1 MGLFDCGSLK
11 AWLLKRSP
19 ARGPPSRSRGS
30 RCARRGAARTG
41 RSRGSKSTRRTA
53 PYHRGRRAEAD
64 AGCEESRRIERR
76 RHRQDVGVHRA
87 ERSHPEGDRTYSRL
101 IISRGSSRGIG
112 ASRRISAHLGSSLPS
127 EGSSSASGAKY
138 LGEAGRDRSEKRPF
152 WPDPGPAPR
161 ARRPLQRAPRP
172 ARTWSGRL
180 PEIARDH
187 PRSPEIT
194 CATACP
200 NLVGERWKGERTS
213 KPASQRRAGARSI
226 DCSMKGPTLCSAL
239 GDSLRLSRKASTAA
253 GRGGR

>member
-1 MGLFDCGSLK
+1 VISGNQ

-53 PYHRGRRAEAD
+53 PYRRGRRAEAD

-112 ASRRISAHLGSSLPS
+112 ASRRISAHLG
-127 EGSSSASGAKY
+127 ASRIIFAVRGQQQR
-138 LGEAGRDRSEKRPF
+138 ERSQV
-152 WPDPGPAPR
+152 PR
-161 ARRPLQRAPRP
+161 RSGQRPLREASILARPRP
-172 ARTWSGRL
+172 CST
-180 PEIARDH
+180 
-187 PRSPEIT
+187 RST
-194 CATACP
+194 AAAACATACP
-200 NLVGERWKGERTS
+200 NLVGEITRDC
-213 KPASQRRAGARSI
+213 PRSPEI
-226 DCSMKGPTLCSAL
+226 TRDYVRDGLP
-239 GDSLRLSRKASTAA
+239 
-253 GRGGR
+253 